1 MEELGKLN
9 LKISLTPNRLLESYT
24 SFTIISSLDNL
35 VKNLSKDET
44 EIIHMVMQFL
54 NFIRE
59 LD

>member
-1 MEELGKLN
+1 MEELGKFN
-9 LKISLTPNRLLESYT
+9 LKISLTSNRLLESYM